1 MKFIPMRTATTA
13 STNQILHKGDEMKV
27 KDLKQRQKLRNV
39 KTGEVLQVSKK
50 WDGRFI
56 HLIDPTSKKLVFVLA
71 RHAHDK
77 HEAER
82 ELTEWVAA

>member
-1 MKFIPMRTATTA
+1 MNF
-13 STNQILHKGDEMKV
+13 KGSMMKV

-56 HLIDPTSKKLVFVLA
+56 HLIDPTSKKLVYILA